1 MRSPED
7 LDRAEPTRTAPLK
20 THRRQRR
27 RTDIVSEAMRIDPA
41 LRQAISPDELD
52 GIPL

>member
-1 MRSPED
+1 MRTPES
-7 LDRAEPTRTAPLK
+7 LDRTQAAPPPKLK
-20 THRRQRR
+20 THRRRRR
-27 RTDIVSEAMRIDPA
+27 RTDIVSEAMRVDPA